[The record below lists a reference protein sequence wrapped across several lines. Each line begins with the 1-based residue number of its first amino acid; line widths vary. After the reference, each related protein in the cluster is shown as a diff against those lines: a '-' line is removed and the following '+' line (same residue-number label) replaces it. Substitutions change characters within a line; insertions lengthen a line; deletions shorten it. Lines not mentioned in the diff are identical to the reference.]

1 MRSKTSTW
9 FETKVRYDKTMDD
22 GREKKVTEV
31 FVVDA
36 LSFTEAETK
45 ITEELSAYTSGET
58 FIKAITRAPYS
69 EVLFSDDSKDD
80 KWYRVKLAFIM
91 LDERTEK
98 EKKKKKLITYLFQAA
113 NIDKARSYIKEFIDN
128 SIIDYDVASISET
141 QVLDIF
147 EQG

>member
-45 ITEELSAYTSGET
+45 ITEELSAYTSGDT

-80 KWYRVKLAFIM
+80 KWYRVKLAFIT

-98 EKKKKKLITYLFQAA
+98 EKKTLVTYLFQAA
-113 NIDKARSYIKEFIDN
+113 NIDKTRSYIKEFMSN
-128 SIIDYDVASISET
+128 SMTDYDVHSISET
-141 QVLDIF
+141 QILDIF
-147 EQG
+147 ECK

>member
-9 FETKVRYDKTMDD
+9 FETKVRYEKAMDD
-22 GREKKVTEV
+22 GREKNVTEV

-36 LSFTEAETK
+36 LSFSEAETK

-80 KWYRVKLAFIM
+80 KWYRVKLAFIT

-98 EKKKKKLITYLFQAA
+98 EKKTLVTYLFQAA
-113 NIDKARSYIKEFIDN
+113 NIDKARAYVKEVMDKTA
-128 SIIDYDVASISET
+128 IDYEVVSISET
-141 QVLDIF
+141 PVLDIF
-147 EQG
+147 EHKA

>member
-45 ITEELSAYTSGET
+45 ITEELSAYTSGDT

-80 KWYRVKLAFIM
+80 KWYRVKLAFIT
-91 LDERTEK
+91 LNERTES
-98 EKKKKKLITYLFQAA
+98 EKKTITTYLFQAA
-113 NIDKARSYIKEFIDN
+113 NIDKARSYIKEFMGN
-128 SIIDYDVASISET
+128 SMCDYDVASISET

>member
-22 GREKKVTEV
+22 GREKNVTEV

-36 LSFTEAETK
+36 ISFTEAETK

-80 KWYRVKLAFIM
+80 KWYRVKLAFIT

-98 EKKKKKLITYLFQAA
+98 EKKTITTYLFQAA
-113 NIDKARSYIKEFIDN
+113 NIDKACSYIKAFMSN
-128 SIIDYDVASISET
+128 SMCDYDVASISET

>member
-36 LSFTEAETK
+36 LSFTEAEAK
-45 ITEELSAYTSGET
+45 IIEELPAYTSGET

-80 KWYRVKLAFIM
+80 KWYRVKLAFIT

-98 EKKKKKLITYLFQAA
+98 EKKTLVTYLFQAA
-113 NIDKARSYIKEFIDN
+113 NIDKARSYIKEFMGN
-128 SIIDYDVASISET
+128 SMCDYDVASISET
-141 QVLDIF
+141 QIIDIF
-147 EQG
+147 EK

>member
-31 FVVDA
+31 FVIDA

-69 EVLFSDDSKDD
+69 EVLFSDVSKDD
-80 KWYRVKLAFIM
+80 KWYCVKLAFIT
-91 LDERTEK
+91 LDERTDK
-98 EKKKKKLITYLFQAA
+98 EKRTLVTYLSKQQTLIRLAL
-113 NIDKARSYIKEFIDN
+113 ISRS
-128 SIIDYDVASISET
+128 SWAT
-141 QVLDIF
+141 R
-147 EQG
+147 

>member
-80 KWYRVKLAFIM
+80 KWYRVKLAFIT
-91 LDERTEK
+91 LDERSEK
-98 EKKKKKLITYLFQAA
+98 EKKTITTYLFQTA
-113 NIDKARSYIKEFIDN
+113 NIDKARSYIKEFMSN
-128 SIIDYDVASISET
+128 SMCDYDVASISET

>member
-45 ITEELSAYTSGET
+45 ITEELSAYTSGDT

-80 KWYRVKLAFIM
+80 KWYRVKLAFIT

-98 EKKKKKLITYLFQAA
+98 EKKTLITYLFQAA
-113 NIDKARSYIKEFIDN
+113 NIDKTRSYIKEFMSN
-128 SIIDYDVASISET
+128 SMTDYDVHSISET
-141 QVLDIF
+141 QILDIF
-147 EQG
+147 ECK

>member
-22 GREKKVTEV
+22 GRNKKVTEV

-36 LSFTEAETK
+36 LSFTEAEAK

-80 KWYRVKLAFIM
+80 KWYRVKLAFIT
-91 LDERTEK
+91 LDERTDK
-98 EKKKKKLITYLFQAA
+98 EKRTLGTYLFQAA
-113 NIDKARSYIKEFIDN
+113 NIDKARSYIKEFM
-128 SIIDYDVASISET
+128 SSSMSDYDVHSISET
-141 QVLDIF
+141 QILDIF
-147 EQG
+147 ECK

>member
-45 ITEELSAYTSGET
+45 DNRGTIRIHKWRNIHQGDHTC
-58 FIKAITRAPYS
+58 AIFRGS
-69 EVLFSDDSKDD
+69 FL
-80 KWYRVKLAFIM
+80 
-91 LDERTEK
+91 
-98 EKKKKKLITYLFQAA
+98 
-113 NIDKARSYIKEFIDN
+113 
-128 SIIDYDVASISET
+128 
-141 QVLDIF
+141 
-147 EQG
+147 

>member
-31 FVVDA
+31 FVIDA

-80 KWYRVKLAFIM
+80 KWYRVKLAFIT
-91 LDERTEK
+91 LDERTDK
-98 EKKKKKLITYLFQAA
+98 EKRTLVTYLSQAA
-113 NIDKARSYIKEFIDN
+113 NIDKARSYIKEFMGK
-128 SIIDYDVASISET
+128 SMCDYDVASISET

-147 EQG
+147 EKE

>member
-36 LSFTEAETK
+36 LSFTEVETK
-45 ITEELSAYTSGET
+45 ITEELSAYTSSET
-58 FIKAITRAPYS
+58 FIKAIIRAPYS

-80 KWYRVKLAFIM
+80 KWYRVKLAFIT

-98 EKKKKKLITYLFQAA
+98 EKKTLVTYLFQAA
-113 NIDKARSYIKEFIDN
+113 NIDKTRSYIKEFMSN
-128 SIIDYDVASISET
+128 SMTDYDVHSISET
-141 QVLDIF
+141 QILDIF
-147 EQG
+147 ECK

>member
-9 FETKVRYDKTMDD
+9 FETKVRYEKTMDD
-22 GREKKVTEV
+22 GREKNVTEV

-45 ITEELSAYTSGET
+45 ITEEMSAYTSGET

-80 KWYRVKLAFIM
+80 KWYRVKLAFIT

-98 EKKKKKLITYLFQAA
+98 EKKTLVTYLFQAA
-113 NIDKARSYIKEFIDN
+113 NIDKARAYVKEVMEKTM
-128 SIIDYDVASISET
+128 IDYEVVSISET
-141 QVLDIF
+141 SVLDIF
-147 EQG
+147 EHKA

>member
-9 FETKVRYDKTMDD
+9 FETKVRYEKTMDD
-22 GREKKVTEV
+22 GREKNVTEV

-80 KWYRVKLAFIM
+80 KWYRVKLAFIT

-98 EKKKKKLITYLFQAA
+98 EKKTLVTYLFQAA
-113 NIDKARSYIKEFIDN
+113 NIDKARAYVKEVMDKTA
-128 SIIDYDVASISET
+128 IDYEVVSISET
-141 QVLDIF
+141 PVLDIF
-147 EQG
+147 EHKA

>member
-1 MRSKTSTW
+1 M
-9 FETKVRYDKTMDD
+9 
-22 GREKKVTEV
+22 
-31 FVVDA
+31 VDA

-80 KWYRVKLAFIM
+80 KWYRVKLAFIT
-91 LDERTEK
+91 LDERTDK
-98 EKKKKKLITYLFQAA
+98 EKRTLVTYLFQAA
-113 NIDKARSYIKEFIDN
+113 NIDKARSYIKEFMGN
-128 SIIDYDVASISET
+128 SMSDYDVASISET

-147 EQG
+147 EKE

>member
-9 FETKVRYDKTMDD
+9 FETKVRYEKVMDD
-22 GREKKVTEV
+22 GREKNVTEV

-36 LSFTEAETK
+36 ISFTEAETK

-80 KWYRVKLAFIM
+80 RWYRARLAFIT

-98 EKKKKKLITYLFQAA
+98 EKKTLVTYLFQAA
-113 NIDKARSYIKEFIDN
+113 NIDKARSYIKEFMN
-128 SIIDYDVASISET
+128 SSMSDYDVASISET

-147 EQG
+147 EKE

>member
-45 ITEELSAYTSGET
+45 ITEELSAYTSGDT

-80 KWYRVKLAFIM
+80 KWYRVKLAFIT

-98 EKKKKKLITYLFQAA
+98 EKKTLVMYLFQAA
-113 NIDKARSYIKEFIDN
+113 NIDKTRSYIKEFMSN
-128 SIIDYDVASISET
+128 SMTDYDVHSISET
-141 QVLDIF
+141 QILDIF
-147 EQG
+147 ECK

>member
-1 MRSKTSTW
+1 MRSKTSIW

-36 LSFTEAETK
+36 LSFTEAEAK

-58 FIKAITRAPYS
+58 FTKAITRAPYS

-80 KWYRVKLAFIM
+80 KWYRVKLAFIT

-98 EKKKKKLITYLFQAA
+98 EKKTLVTYLFQAA
-113 NIDKARSYIKEFIDN
+113 NIDKARSYINEFMGN
-128 SIIDYDVASISET
+128 SMSDYDVASISET

-147 EQG
+147 EKE

>member
-22 GREKKVTEV
+22 GHDKKVTEV

-36 LSFTEAETK
+36 ISFTEAETK

-69 EVLFSDDSKDD
+69 EVLFSDDGNDD
-80 KWYRVKLAFIM
+80 KWYRVKLAFIT
-91 LDERTEK
+91 LDERNDK
-98 EKKKKKLITYLFQAA
+98 EKKTLTTFLFQAA
-113 NIDKARSYIKEFIDN
+113 NIDKARSYIKEFMSN
-128 SIIDYDVASISET
+128 TMVDYDVASISET
-141 QVLDIF
+141 KVLDIF

>member
-36 LSFTEAETK
+36 LSFTEAEAK

-69 EVLFSDDSKDD
+69 EVLFSDDSNDD
-80 KWYRVKLAFIM
+80 KWYRVKLGFIT
-91 LDERTEK
+91 LDERTDK
-98 EKKKKKLITYLFQAA
+98 EKKTLVMYLFQAV
-113 NIDKARSYIKEFIDN
+113 NIDKARSYIKEFMN
-128 SIIDYDVASISET
+128 SSMSDYDVASISET
-141 QVLDIF
+141 QVLDLF
-147 EQG
+147 EKE

>member
-1 MRSKTSTW
+1 M
-9 FETKVRYDKTMDD
+9 EGGY
-22 GREKKVTEV
+22 EKKVTEV

-45 ITEELSAYTSGET
+45 IIEELSAYTSGET

-80 KWYRVKLAFIM
+80 KWYRVKLAFIT
-91 LDERTEK
+91 LDERTDK
-98 EKKKKKLITYLFQAA
+98 ENKTLVTYLFQAA
-113 NIDKARSYIKEFIDN
+113 NIDKARSYIKEFMDD
-128 SIIDYDVASISET
+128 SMYDYDVASISET

-147 EQG
+147 EKE

>member
-9 FETKVRYDKTMDD
+9 FETKVRYDKTMED

-80 KWYRVKLAFIM
+80 KWYRVKLAFIT

-98 EKKKKKLITYLFQAA
+98 EKKTLITYLFQAA
-113 NIDKARSYIKEFIDN
+113 NIDKTRSYIKEFMSN
-128 SIIDYDVASISET
+128 SMTDYDVHSISET
-141 QVLDIF
+141 QILDIF
-147 EQG
+147 ECK

>member
-1 MRSKTSTW
+1 MRRKTSTW
-9 FETKVRYDKTMDD
+9 FEAKVRYDKTMDD

-80 KWYRVKLAFIM
+80 KWYRVKLAFIT
-91 LDERTEK
+91 LDERTDK
-98 EKKKKKLITYLFQAA
+98 EKRTLVTYLFQAA
-113 NIDKARSYIKEFIDN
+113 NIDKTRSYIKEFMGN
-128 SIIDYDVASISET
+128 SMSDYDVASISET

-147 EQG
+147 EKE

>member
-9 FETKVRYDKTMDD
+9 FETKIRYEKVMDD
-22 GREKKVTEV
+22 GCEKNVTEV

-80 KWYRVKLAFIM
+80 KWYRVKLAFIT
-91 LDERTEK
+91 LDERTGK
-98 EKKKKKLITYLFQAA
+98 EKRTLVTYLFQAA
-113 NIDKARSYIKEFIDN
+113 NIDKARSYIKEFMGN
-128 SIIDYDVASISET
+128 SMSDYDVASISET

-147 EQG
+147 EKE